1 MNERLTQ
8 LYRSCRPKEAL
19 ASQDEYK
26 SANAL
31 LGSEVEMF
39 AIRLIEECASI
50 ADKER
55 PTAVGCGYITKTKG
69 ELIMEHFGVQ
79 Q

>member
-19 ASQDEYK
+19 ASQDEYN
-26 SANAL
+26 SANSL
-31 LGSEVEMF
+31 LGGEVELF
-39 AIRLIEECASI
+39 AIRLIQECAAI

-55 PTAVGCGYITKTKG
+55 PTAAGCGYITKTKG